1 VATRFK
7 GDRPLK
13 RSVRK
18 IAQRL
23 IDESLDKLAVTAPS
37 ERDEAIHDA
46 RKALKKVR
54 SLLRLIRPAISKSD
68 YRDENQ
74 RFRDAGLPLTQARDL
89 KILIE
94 SFDTVVKES
103 FPNGDVPE
111 SLQEV
116 RRSASEQ
123 LYREHDRLESD
134 AEIESISY
142 QLKEAR
148 DDVRKWARVPDRWRT
163 LSRGLKATYRQTLD
177 ARDEA
182 EKNQTAET
190 CHEWRKQVR
199 YLRYQLDLLRFL
211 NPDRLKSLSSDVD
224 RVNKLL
230 GSARDLTL
238 LEKHLAEQFALD
250 AALTDRL
257 KMVID
262 RRRQEATTEACR
274 LAEELFVVSPDVF
287 VNALKSDWKNAR
299 NPVAVEE
306 SPA

>member
-1 VATRFK
+1 MATRFK

-18 IAQRL
+18 SAERL
-23 IDESLDKLAVTAPS
+23 IDEGLDKLAVTATS

-46 RKALKKVR
+46 RKALKKLR

-68 YRDENQ
+68 FREENA
-74 RFRDAGLPLTQARDL
+74 RFRDAGVPLTQARDL

-94 SFDTVVKES
+94 SFDAVVKECFS
-103 FPNGDVPE
+103 GADVPD

-116 RRSASEQ
+116 RRSAS
-123 LYREHDRLESD
+123 DRLYKEHERLEAD
-134 AEIESISY
+134 AEVESISY
-142 QLKEAR
+142 ELKEAR
-148 DDVRKWARVPDRWRT
+148 DDVRKWSRVPDRWRT
-163 LSRGLKATYRQTLD
+163 LSRGLKATYQRTLD

-199 YLRYQLDLLRFL
+199 YLRYQLGFVRCL
-211 NPDRLKSLSSDVD
+211 NPERLTALEGDID

-250 AALTDRL
+250 TALSERL
-257 KMVID
+257 KSVID

-274 LAEELFVVSPDVF
+274 LAEELFAASPEEF
-287 VNALKSDWKNAR
+287 VGALKADWKNAR
-299 NPVAVEE
+299 SAVSTEQ
-306 SPA
+306 A

>member
-23 IDESLDKLAVTAPS
+23 IDEGLDKLAVTAPS

-46 RKALKKVR
+46 RKALKKIR

-68 YRDENQ
+68 YRDENR

-94 SFDTVVKES
+94 SFDAVVTEC
-103 FPNGDVPE
+103 FPDGDVPE
-111 SLQEV
+111 NLQEV
-116 RRSASEQ
+116 RRLASEQ
-123 LYREHDRLESD
+123 LSSEHERLQSEG
-134 AEIESISY
+134 EVESISY
-142 QLKEAR
+142 HLKEAR
-148 DDVRKWARVPDRWRT
+148 DDVRKWSRVPDRWRT
-163 LSRGLKATYRQTLD
+163 LSRGLKATYRRTLD
-177 ARDEA
+177 ARDDA

-199 YLRYQLDLLRFL
+199 YLRYQLGFVRFL
-211 NPDRLKSLSSDVD
+211 NPERLTALAGEVD
-224 RVNKLL
+224 RINKLL
-230 GSARDLTL
+230 GAARDLTL

-250 AALTDRL
+250 AALSDHL
-257 KMVID
+257 KSVIV
-262 RRRQEATTEACR
+262 RRREEATGEACR
-274 LAEELFVVSPDVF
+274 LAEELFAASPEEF
-287 VNALKSDWKNAR
+287 VNALKSDWKTAR

-306 SPA
+306 GQS